1 MTSNLLQMNTVLV
14 SILTLIGLVF
24 TNTSGIISE
33 SHSTLDDSL
42 KSSLLLLD
50 ENLLKEIEITQLQ
63 EAAQN
68 LLNGLE
74 KGTINS
80 QWLESNGLDKNLL
93 AGVDRNQLIETT
105 QKLITGLNNGSID
118 KQWIETSLVSSD
130 GGGFVLILVLFILLV
145 IIGAGFGI
153 CC

>member
-1 MTSNLLQMNTVLV
+1 MNAVFGLIV
-14 SILTLIGLVF
+14 ALIGLVF
-24 TNTSGIISE
+24 TGTTGIISE
-33 SHSTLDDSL
+33 GYSTLDASL
-42 KSSLLLLD
+42 KNNVPALD
-50 ENLLKEIEITQLQ
+50 ENLLKEIENIQLQ

-68 LLNGLE
+68 LLDGLE

-93 AGVDRNQLIETT
+93 EGVDNDQLAETT

-118 KQWIETSLVSSD
+118 KQWIQTSLVSSEE
-130 GGGFVLILVLFILLV
+130 GGFVLILVLFILLV